1 VFTSSAVFPARDTR
15 TDCNFHESA
24 TNLNSFLVYYFIWP
38 MVKKKAT
45 KSKTMSKT
53 KIKKRAAA
61 PTRRKAVSKATSSE
75 GDEKYKA
82 QYTTRHG
89 SHLTKTTV
97 GVSDTEA
104 DIKEEVE

>member
-1 VFTSSAVFPARDTR
+1 
-15 TDCNFHESA
+15 
-24 TNLNSFLVYYFIWP
+24 

-45 KSKTMSKT
+45 KSKSKIKAKT
-53 KIKKRAAA
+53 KTSKRAT
-61 PTRRKAVSKATSSE
+61 PTRKKAKSKAASSKS
-75 GDEKYKA
+75 DEKYKA

>member
-1 VFTSSAVFPARDTR
+1 
-15 TDCNFHESA
+15 
-24 TNLNSFLVYYFIWP
+24 

-45 KSKTMSKT
+45 KSKTKSKS
-53 KIKKRAAA
+53 KKRAA
-61 PTRRKAVSKATSSE
+61 PTRQKAFSRATGSNS
-75 GDEKYKA
+75 DEKYKS

>member
-1 VFTSSAVFPARDTR
+1 
-15 TDCNFHESA
+15 
-24 TNLNSFLVYYFIWP
+24 
-38 MVKKKAT
+38 MVNKKAT
-45 KSKTMSKT
+45 KSKTKSKT
-53 KIKKRAAA
+53 KTKKRAAA
-61 PTRRKAVSKATSSE
+61 PVRRKSVSRATSSKS
-75 GDEKYKA
+75 DEKYKA

>member
-1 VFTSSAVFPARDTR
+1 MNEY
-15 TDCNFHESA
+15 CNFHESA

-45 KSKTMSKT
+45 KSKAKSKSKSKT
-53 KIKKRAAA
+53 KKRAAA
-61 PTRRKAVSKATSSE
+61 PTRRKAVSRATRSNS
-75 GDEKYKA
+75 DEKYKA

-97 GVSDTEA
+97 GVSETEA

>member
-1 VFTSSAVFPARDTR
+1 
-15 TDCNFHESA
+15 
-24 TNLNSFLVYYFIWP
+24 

-45 KSKTMSKT
+45 KSKTKSKT
-53 KIKKRAAA
+53 RIKKRAA
-61 PTRRKAVSKATSSE
+61 PTRRKAPSGVTSSNS
-75 GDEKYKA
+75 DEKYKA

-104 DIKEEVE
+104 DIKEEVD

>member
-1 VFTSSAVFPARDTR
+1 
-15 TDCNFHESA
+15 
-24 TNLNSFLVYYFIWP
+24 

-45 KSKTMSKT
+45 KSKTKSKS
-53 KIKKRAAA
+53 KKRAA
-61 PTRRKAVSKATSSE
+61 PTRQKAVSRATSSNS
-75 GDEKYKA
+75 DEKYKA

-104 DIKEEVE
+104 DIKEEYNR

>member
-1 VFTSSAVFPARDTR
+1 
-15 TDCNFHESA
+15 
-24 TNLNSFLVYYFIWP
+24 

-45 KSKTMSKT
+45 KSKTKSKS
-53 KIKKRAAA
+53 KKRAA
-61 PTRRKAVSKATSSE
+61 PTRQKAVSRATDSNS
-75 GDEKYKA
+75 DEKYKA

>member
-1 VFTSSAVFPARDTR
+1 MIIEIVSCTTS
-15 TDCNFHESA
+15 
-24 TNLNSFLVYYFIWP
+24 LNSFYYIIYIITFGQ

-53 KIKKRAAA
+53 KTKKGAA
-61 PTRRKAVSKATSSE
+61 PTRRKAASRATSSNS
-75 GDEKYKA
+75 DEKYKA

-97 GVSDTEA
+97 GVSNTEA

>member
-1 VFTSSAVFPARDTR
+1 
-15 TDCNFHESA
+15 
-24 TNLNSFLVYYFIWP
+24 

-45 KSKTMSKT
+45 KSKAKSKS
-53 KIKKRAAA
+53 KSKKRAAA
-61 PTRRKAVSKATSSE
+61 PTKRKAVSRATRSNS
-75 GDEKYKA
+75 DEKYKA

>member
-1 VFTSSAVFPARDTR
+1 
-15 TDCNFHESA
+15 
-24 TNLNSFLVYYFIWP
+24 

-45 KSKTMSKT
+45 KSKTKSKT
-53 KIKKRAAA
+53 KTKKGAA
-61 PTRRKAVSKATSSE
+61 PARRKATSSK

>member
-1 VFTSSAVFPARDTR
+1 
-15 TDCNFHESA
+15 
-24 TNLNSFLVYYFIWP
+24 

-45 KSKTMSKT
+45 KSKTKSKT
-53 KIKKRAAA
+53 KTKKRSA
-61 PTRRKAVSKATSSE
+61 PTKQKAVSRATGSNS
-75 GDEKYKA
+75 DEKYKA

>member
-1 VFTSSAVFPARDTR
+1 
-15 TDCNFHESA
+15 
-24 TNLNSFLVYYFIWP
+24 

-45 KSKTMSKT
+45 RPKSRTT
-53 KIKKRAAA
+53 K
-61 PTRRKAVSKATSSE
+61 RKAKSATSGGS
-75 GDEKYKA
+75 DEKYQA

-104 DIKEEVE
+104 DIKEEVD

>member
-1 VFTSSAVFPARDTR
+1 MA
-15 TDCNFHESA
+15 
-24 TNLNSFLVYYFIWP
+24 
-38 MVKKKAT
+38 
-45 KSKTMSKT
+45 KSKSK
-53 KIKKRAAA
+53 
-61 PTRRKAVSKATSSE
+61 S
-75 GDEKYKA
+75 DEKYKV

>member
-1 VFTSSAVFPARDTR
+1 
-15 TDCNFHESA
+15 
-24 TNLNSFLVYYFIWP
+24 

-45 KSKTMSKT
+45 KSKAKSKAKT
-53 KIKKRAAA
+53 KKRAAPA
-61 PTRRKAVSKATSSE
+61 RKKAVSRATRSNS
-75 GDEKYKA
+75 DEKYKA

>member
-1 VFTSSAVFPARDTR
+1 
-15 TDCNFHESA
+15 
-24 TNLNSFLVYYFIWP
+24 
-38 MVKKKAT
+38 MVNKKAT
-45 KSKTMSKT
+45 KSKAKSKT
-53 KIKKRAAA
+53 KAKTKKRAAPA
-61 PTRRKAVSKATSSE
+61 RNKVTSRATGGTS
-75 GDEKYKA
+75 DEKYQA

>member
-1 VFTSSAVFPARDTR
+1 
-15 TDCNFHESA
+15 
-24 TNLNSFLVYYFIWP
+24 

-45 KSKTMSKT
+45 KSKSKSTSKSKT
-53 KIKKRAAA
+53 KTRAKKRAAPA
-61 PTRRKAVSKATSSE
+61 RKKNASSKAISNKN
-75 GDEKYKA
+75 DEKYKA

>member
-1 VFTSSAVFPARDTR
+1 
-15 TDCNFHESA
+15 
-24 TNLNSFLVYYFIWP
+24 

-45 KSKTMSKT
+45 KSKAKSKT
-53 KIKKRAAA
+53 KTKKRAA
-61 PTRRKAVSKATSSE
+61 PIRRAKAVSRATSSKN
-75 GDEKYKA
+75 DEKYKA

>member
-1 VFTSSAVFPARDTR
+1 
-15 TDCNFHESA
+15 
-24 TNLNSFLVYYFIWP
+24 

-45 KSKTMSKT
+45 KSKTISKT

>member
-1 VFTSSAVFPARDTR
+1 
-15 TDCNFHESA
+15 
-24 TNLNSFLVYYFIWP
+24 

-45 KSKTMSKT
+45 KLKAKSKT
-53 KIKKRAAA
+53 KTKRAA
-61 PTRRKAVSKATSSE
+61 PTRRAKTMSRATSSKN
-75 GDEKYKA
+75 DEKYKA

>member
-1 VFTSSAVFPARDTR
+1 
-15 TDCNFHESA
+15 
-24 TNLNSFLVYYFIWP
+24 

-45 KSKTMSKT
+45 ESKAKSKSKT
-53 KIKKRAAA
+53 KKSAAA
-61 PTRRKAVSKATSSE
+61 PKKRKAVSRATRSNT
-75 GDEKYKA
+75 DEKYKA

>member
-1 VFTSSAVFPARDTR
+1 
-15 TDCNFHESA
+15 
-24 TNLNSFLVYYFIWP
+24 

-45 KSKTMSKT
+45 KSKTKSKT
-53 KIKKRAAA
+53 KIKKRAA
-61 PTRRKAVSKATSSE
+61 PTRRKAASRVIGSNS
-75 GDEKYKA
+75 DEKYKA

>member
-1 VFTSSAVFPARDTR
+1 
-15 TDCNFHESA
+15 
-24 TNLNSFLVYYFIWP
+24 

-45 KSKTMSKT
+45 KSKSKAKT
-53 KIKKRAAA
+53 KKRAA
-61 PTRRKAVSKATSSE
+61 PSKKKARSGTTSSKD
-75 GDEKYKA
+75 DEKYQA

>member
-1 VFTSSAVFPARDTR
+1 
-15 TDCNFHESA
+15 
-24 TNLNSFLVYYFIWP
+24 

-45 KSKTMSKT
+45 KSKAKSKT
-53 KIKKRAAA
+53 KTKKRAAA
-61 PTRRKAVSKATSSE
+61 PTRRKAVSRATSSKS
-75 GDEKYKA
+75 DEKYKA

-89 SHLTKTTV
+89 SHLTKTIV

>member
-1 VFTSSAVFPARDTR
+1 MA
-15 TDCNFHESA
+15 
-24 TNLNSFLVYYFIWP
+24 
-38 MVKKKAT
+38 
-45 KSKTMSKT
+45 KSKSK
-53 KIKKRAAA
+53 
-61 PTRRKAVSKATSSE
+61 S
-75 GDEKYKA
+75 DEKYKA

>member
-1 VFTSSAVFPARDTR
+1 
-15 TDCNFHESA
+15 
-24 TNLNSFLVYYFIWP
+24 
-38 MVKKKAT
+38 MVKKKAKKSRKKSIAKAKT
-45 KSKTMSKT
+45 KKRATPIRKKAMSKT
-53 KIKKRAAA
+53 AS
-61 PTRRKAVSKATSSE
+61 SKS
-75 GDEKYKA
+75 DEKYQA

>member
-1 VFTSSAVFPARDTR
+1 MGTVHKRRARV
-15 TDCNFHESA
+15 S
-24 TNLNSFLVYYFIWP
+24 
-38 MVKKKAT
+38 KKKKRSRASSS
-45 KSKTMSKT
+45 KS
-53 KIKKRAAA
+53 
-61 PTRRKAVSKATSSE
+61 
-75 GDEKYKA
+75 DEKYKA

>member
-1 VFTSSAVFPARDTR
+1 
-15 TDCNFHESA
+15 
-24 TNLNSFLVYYFIWP
+24 

-45 KSKTMSKT
+45 KSKSKT
-53 KIKKRAAA
+53 KTKRRAAPIKRA
-61 PTRRKAVSKATSSE
+61 KALSRATSSK